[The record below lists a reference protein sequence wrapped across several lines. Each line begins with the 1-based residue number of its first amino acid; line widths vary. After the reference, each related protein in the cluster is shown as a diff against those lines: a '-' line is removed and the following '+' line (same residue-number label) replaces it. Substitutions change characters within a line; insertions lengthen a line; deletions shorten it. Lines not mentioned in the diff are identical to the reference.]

1 MSRRELLEEKKMKN
15 LIYVFAIAVVISIVT
30 FILVFVSYN
39 KKLKEQSR
47 ESLLELGKVN
57 SIVPNNEISQTSYSE
72 DKGKEDV
79 QEENTSNTSN
89 NVKPNIEN
97 KKTVKNTEAVSS
109 VVNKEESNSIENEE
123 VIQNNEN
130 TIAMENN
137 TSTEV
142 LQNKELEFGVPVS
155 GEIIKDFAKD
165 TLVYSNTLEEWT
177 THTGIDIKADKTTV
191 VLSAEEGVIESIKND
206 PRYGISIVI
215 KHENGFKTVYSNL
228 LTTEFIKEG
237 ETVEKGQTIA
247 TVGDSA
253 SFEILDES
261 HLHFEMY
268 KDGESVNPTIYLK

>member
-30 FILVFVSYN
+30 FIFVSYN

-109 VVNKEESNSIENEE
+109 VVY
-123 VIQNNEN
+123 
-130 TIAMENN
+130 
-137 TSTEV
+137 
-142 LQNKELEFGVPVS
+142 
-155 GEIIKDFAKD
+155 
-165 TLVYSNTLEEWT
+165 YS
-177 THTGIDIKADKTTV
+177 
-191 VLSAEEGVIESIKND
+191 
-206 PRYGISIVI
+206 YG
-215 KHENGFKTVYSNL
+215 K
-228 LTTEFIKEG
+228 
-237 ETVEKGQTIA
+237 
-247 TVGDSA
+247 
-253 SFEILDES
+253 
-261 HLHFEMY
+261 
-268 KDGESVNPTIYLK
+268 

>member
-1 MSRRELLEEKKMKN
+1 M
-15 LIYVFAIAVVISIVT
+15 
-30 FILVFVSYN
+30 
-39 KKLKEQSR
+39 
-47 ESLLELGKVN
+47 LELGKVN

-206 PRYGISIVI
+206 PRYGISI
-215 KHENGFKTVYSNL
+215 
-228 LTTEFIKEG
+228 EFIKEG

>member
-97 KKTVKNTEAVSS
+97 KKTVKNTEISAKED
-109 VVNKEESNSIENEE
+109 VNKEE

-215 KHENGFKTVYSNL
+215 KHENGFKTISDYVITNYINFTYKKRGTKFMDKKKLFTKIIAGVMLFLMVFSVFGSL
-228 LTTEFIKEG
+228 LF
-237 ETVEKGQTIA
+237 
-247 TVGDSA
+247 
-253 SFEILDES
+253 
-261 HLHFEMY
+261 
-268 KDGESVNPTIYLK
+268 YLFTK